1 MEPKV
6 KPDQHPLKHQ
16 GDEQE
21 KPQKT
26 TGTPPPPQSNPD
38 HSVPDLQA
46 DDKRSVEHDEGDVRS
61 GIAGSP
67 RATVEDA
74 PGMNEQQQG

>member
-46 DDKRSVEHDEGDVRS
+46 DDHANVKPADGDIQSR
-61 GIAGSP
+61 G
-67 RATVEDA
+67 TLEDA